1 MREIIDNIIKKAV
14 DQAGKMSPEEFK
26 NCHKD
31 ESGLYVCS
39 ICGKRK
45 QFNFRGRIVRAQ
57 CLCDQNQEEHDKAE
71 IKRRKT
77 VMKLY
82 EIGITD
88 RRYLSNTFEKD
99 DLSNPEISQRCRKY
113 VEKWQNMKANGL
125 GILFYGDVGTGKSF
139 MACCIGNEL
148 IRQGVPV
155 LITNLTKL
163 VENRVN
169 AVKRGTQPVNLEAF
183 DLLIIDDLGTENA
196 TQTAYNVIDDW
207 YRSGKPLIVTTNLRP
222 QELKEAEQVER
233 RRIYD
238 RVVEMCGSIPIY
250 VKGNQRR
257 YALSQKKREIAD
269 KFLN

>member
-1 MREIIDNIIKKAV
+1 MKAIIESIIKNAIV
-14 DQAGKMSPEEFK
+14 QAEQDPERVK

-31 ESGLYVCS
+31 EAGLYVCNV
-39 ICGKRK
+39 CGKRK
-45 QFNFRGRIVRAQ
+45 QFDFRGKIVSAQ
-57 CLCDQNQEEHDKAE
+57 CLCDQEKEKCEKAE
-71 IKRRKT
+71 LRRQET
-77 VMKLY
+77 ILRLY

-88 RRYLSNTFEKD
+88 RRYLSNTFDKD

-113 VEKWQNMKANGL
+113 VEKWQSMKANNL

-148 IRQGVPV
+148 IKRGVPV

-169 AVKRGTQPVNLEAF
+169 AIKNGVQAVNLRDFE
-183 DLLIIDDLGTENA
+183 LLIIDDLGTENG
-196 TQTAYNVIDDW
+196 TQTAYNIIDDW
-207 YRSGKPLIVTTNLRP
+207 YRTGRPLIITTNLKP
-222 QELKEAEQVER
+222 QELKEADQTER

-250 VKGNQRR
+250 VKGDQRR
-257 YALSQKKREIAD
+257 YALSQRKRAIAED
-269 KFLN
+269 LLK